1 MWDTYE
7 EYCSFM
13 KSKNCDPLS
22 QEIFNRDYRRKSEK
36 EKEAELLGNTMFI
49 SRKKESFRN
58 MEPTLS
64 NHESKP
70 VSQPLKIN
78 LMDAPKKQSVV
89 KKYLITQKDI
99 QPKKPTY
106 QPESKEI
113 LRRPNS
119 VKKTSL
125 NGMSKE
131 ERREHRNK
139 LSRERRVR
147 DKMSGELKPLSE
159 ERIIKQRVYSKDHYE
174 KNKTDRL
181 EKLRIKRESMSP
193 EEKKK
198 QQDYMRDY
206 REKNRERVNA
216 NARKWKNNKR
226 KLTPQNNTSISPD
239 QSLSA

>member
-13 KSKNCDPLS
+13 ESKGCEPLS
-22 QEIFNRDYRRKSEK
+22 EEIFNRDYRRKSEE
-36 EKEAELLGNTMFI
+36 EKKAEELNNALFV

-58 MEPTLS
+58 VEPTLS
-64 NHESKP
+64 NHEAP
-70 VSQPLKIN
+70 RATAPLKVN
-78 LMDAPKKQSVV
+78 LMDIPKTNHIPEVG
-89 KKYLITQKDI
+89 KKVSM
-99 QPKKPTY
+99 PKKPT
-106 QPESKEI
+106 PSRESKEI
-113 LRRPNS
+113 SRRPNA

-125 NGMSKE
+125 KGMSKE
-131 ERREHRNK
+131 ERRVHRNK
-139 LSRERRVR
+139 LSRERRER
-147 DKMSGELKPLSE
+147 DKKNGELKPLSE
-159 ERIIKQRVYSKDHYE
+159 ERIIKQRGYAKSHYE

-216 NARKWKNNKR
+216 NARQWKKNKR
-226 KLTPQNNTSISPD
+226 NLTPQNNTSISPD